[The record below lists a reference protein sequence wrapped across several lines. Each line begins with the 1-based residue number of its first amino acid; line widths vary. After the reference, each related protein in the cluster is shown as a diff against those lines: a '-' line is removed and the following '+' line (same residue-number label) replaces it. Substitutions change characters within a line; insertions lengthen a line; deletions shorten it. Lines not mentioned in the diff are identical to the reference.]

1 MKPLFV
7 ESVKPEYSCCKEPNL
22 PLFTHMLK
30 VKILAFVGVPYVL
43 VKLALAD
50 ERKRKLLSIVYTPP
64 CPEDPAKIL
73 LFNIA
78 IKLSYE

>member
-1 MKPLFV
+1 
-7 ESVKPEYSCCKEPNL
+7 
-22 PLFTHMLK
+22 
-30 VKILAFVGVPYVL
+30 VGVPYVL